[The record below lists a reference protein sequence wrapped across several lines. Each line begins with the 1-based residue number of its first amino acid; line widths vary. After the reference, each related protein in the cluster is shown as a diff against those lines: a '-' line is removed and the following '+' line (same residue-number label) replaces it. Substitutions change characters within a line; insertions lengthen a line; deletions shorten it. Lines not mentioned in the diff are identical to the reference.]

1 MLYIQCLTFN
11 ATLTFDIREMSN
23 DECRPW
29 DIRSLSPAKEHGIN
43 IRIALD
49 TRKLGGGKRSDAII
63 Q

>member
-1 MLYIQCLTFN
+1 
-11 ATLTFDIREMSN
+11 MSN

-49 TRKLGGGKRSDAII
+49 SRKLGGGKRSDAII